1 MSSVLPHLNTH
12 ISALLPSDINTS
24 LFVVGIFIEND
35 KAVLSPSAALF
46 DARYQGIITQYVEK
60 GIFEAKVGQ
69 THFITQNEDYP
80 GGIAVLGLGELK
92 AFNATVFKEAIEKA
106 ASSLSWATS
115 QAYAVE
121 EWLPSDLTVQE
132 AASLF
137 AATTLNTLTQR
148 TTLKTLSTQSSKTHS
163 IHWVTEELTDAIAQG
178 LKEGQVAA
186 EGMAIMRYLAE
197 LPGNYCT
204 PSFLANAVTESVK
217 QIPNTSVTIL
227 EKADIEALGMGA
239 FLSVAQGSI
248 EQPRLIAIQYQGA
261 QSEEAPYALVGKG
274 ITFDA
279 GGISLKPAANMAD
292 MTFDMS
298 GAAAVIGTLLAIAR
312 AQLPINL
319 LGVVAACE
327 NLPSGSAAKPGDVV
341 TSLSGKTIEILNTDC
356 EGRMVLADALTWTA
370 RHKPQCIIDA
380 ATLTGACCIALGA
393 PYTGL
398 FTPNEKLANDLL
410 RAGQASLDPAWRL
423 PVGPEYAKLMRTPV
437 ADIANQATVRDGGA
451 SSAAA
456 FLSTFVED
464 IPWAHLDIAA
474 TANTSGRDRYSTGR
488 PVPMLIRF
496 LFNQMH

>member
-1 MSSVLPHLNTH
+1 MSYVLPHLNAH
-12 ISALLPSDINTS
+12 VSVLPSDNKET
-24 LFVVGIFIEND
+24 LFVVGIFVDNG
-35 KAVLSPSAALF
+35 KAVLTPSAALF
-46 DARYQGIITQYVEK
+46 DAQNHSMISRYVET

-69 THFITQNEDYP
+69 TQFLSQTEALPN
-80 GGIAVLGLGELK
+80 GIALLGLGDIK
-92 AFNATVFKEAIEKA
+92 AFNATVFKEAIEKSVTA
-106 ASSLSWATS
+106 FAWAKA
-115 QAYAVE
+115 QAYVVE
-121 EWLPSDLTVQE
+121 EWLPSDLTE
-132 AASLF
+132 KESASLF
-137 AATTLNTLTQR
+137 ATTTLNALIQR
-148 TTLKTLSTQSSKTHS
+148 VTLKTQPSQSHKTNA
-163 IHWVTEELTDAIAQG
+163 IYWVSEAPSQSVLHG
-178 LKEGQVAA
+178 LKEGEVVA

-197 LPGNYCT
+197 LPGNHCT
-204 PSFLANAVTESVK
+204 PSFLANAVKEATEHLANIS
-217 QIPNTSVTIL
+217 ITIL
-227 EKADIEALGMGA
+227 EKDDLQTLGMGA
-239 FLSVAQGSI
+239 FLSVAQGSV
-248 EQPRLIAIQYQGA
+248 EPPRLIAIQYHGTE
-261 QSEEAPYALVGKG
+261 SENAPYALVGKG

-279 GGISLKPAANMAD
+279 GGISLKPATNMAD

-298 GAAAVIGTLLAIAR
+298 GAAAVIGTVLAVAR

-370 RHKPQCIIDA
+370 RQKPQCIVDA

-398 FTPNEKLANDLL
+398 FTSHDKLADELL
-410 RAGQASLDPAWRL
+410 KAGQTSLDLAWRL

-456 FLSTFVED
+456 FLSTFTED

-488 PVPMLIRF
+488 PVPLLMRF
-496 LFNQMH
+496 LFNHMH